1 MTAQTHPATPSGTVE
16 QLRLPGQFAAPDGPL
31 DPFMMYLAH
40 HGFRRDLADFARCVP
55 RTPSADRTTWRALQ
69 KRWSIFREILHHH
82 HAGEDAW
89 IWPLLEERSTDDE
102 RAILAAMESEH
113 GLIDPLLDAC
123 DAGFARMA
131 AGADDTDRA
140 DLTTVLGDTH
150 AHLTAHLA
158 HEESDALT
166 LIQARLSVEEWA
178 GLEEKF
184 GDDSSLTD
192 ALRLAPWMLKG
203 LDDDRRAIVKQRV
216 PRPLWVLAAL
226 GARSFRRGERR
237 AFRYDPDSTV

>member
-1 MTAQTHPATPSGTVE
+1 MTAQTSPATPAGTVE

-55 RTPSADRTTWRALQ
+55 RTPSADRATWRALQ

-89 IWPLLEERSTDDE
+89 IWPQLEDRSTADE

-113 GLIDPLLDAC
+113 GLIDPLLEAC

-131 AGADDTDRA
+131 VGADDTDRA

-150 AHLTAHLA
+150 AHLSAHLA

-166 LIQARLSVEEWA
+166 LIQARLSVEEWVE
-178 GLEEKF
+178 LEEKF
-184 GDDSSLTD
+184 GDDSSLAD

-203 LDDDRRAIVKQRV
+203 LDDDHRAIVKQRV

-226 GARSFRRGERR
+226 GSRSFRRGERR
-237 AFRYDPDSTV
+237 AFRYDPDATS